1 MAMHTELLLLLL
13 SISLTFL
20 CSLTTKCTPLLVV
33 DARDFIIATWRVDE
47 EKKLLLKNFLLTQ
60 CTLWLVDAFI
70 SRAFQQKYKVN
81 QVDSHD

>member
-20 CSLTTKCTPLLVV
+20 CSLTTKCTPLLV

-47 EKKLLLKNFLLTQ
+47 ENKNAWKARRKFLINSMHFAVAAREHVKKIK
-60 CTLWLVDAFI
+60 
-70 SRAFQQKYKVN
+70 
-81 QVDSHD
+81 